1 MKKNKF
7 SWKAFWVT
15 VSAFAAG
22 GAWGGIIYLL
32 NMVAPP
38 VGLVVAIGGAVG
50 GSMYL
55 AYGWVKEQLQK
66 IDE

>member
-1 MKKNKF
+1 MKNDKF
-7 SWKAFWVT
+7 CPKAFWVT

-32 NMVAPP
+32 NLVAPP

-50 GSMYL
+50 GGMYL
-55 AYGWVKEQLQK
+55 TYGWLKEQIRK
-66 IDE
+66 SNE